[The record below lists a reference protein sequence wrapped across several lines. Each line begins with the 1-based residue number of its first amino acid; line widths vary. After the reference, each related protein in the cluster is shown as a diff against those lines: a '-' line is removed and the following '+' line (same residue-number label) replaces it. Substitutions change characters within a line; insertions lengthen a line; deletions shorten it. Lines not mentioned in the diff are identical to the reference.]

1 MLGYV
6 LSLVL
11 FGHGQNLWLIFGVS
25 MLGTLVFVFSFSA
38 FSLKRHFRAAGRH
51 HFGNVIDSLPTF
63 IAYKYDAMQ
72 NLSASAVANFA
83 NLVKGILNCSISQS
97 QWLFSA
103 ICMPHAFLP
112 WGWERFCDQSGFEL
126 STGHDHRCGL
136 SLHHVGDRGHDCRS
150 TAVLG
155 FACA

>member
-38 FSLKRHFRAAGRH
+38 FSLKRHFRAADRH
-51 HFGNVIDSLPTF
+51 HFGNVIDSLATF
-63 IAYKYDAMQ
+63 IAYKYDAIKIFPVG
-72 NLSASAVANFA
+72 L
-83 NLVKGILNCSISQS
+83 LPILPTCLKGILNCSISQS

-103 ICMPHAFLP
+103 ICTPHAFLP
-112 WGWERFCDQSGFEL
+112 WGWEKILRPIW
-126 STGHDHRCGL
+126 
-136 SLHHVGDRGHDCRS
+136 V
-150 TAVLG
+150 
-155 FACA
+155 